1 MQALS
6 AGVPGLR
13 PVSALLRCP
22 ATDETAAALSG
33 LAQMQ
38 ALDLR
43 FCAITNAGMQA
54 LSAGMPALRRVVIDG
69 CPLTSLGVW
78 RLLMAHKRLCLWSP
92 GERPPTCGLVG
103 PARRMSPVLGGCM

>member
-1 MQALS
+1 MCRNPLAETWA
-6 AGVPGLR
+6 AGSRGDKRSVQRARHVFWLP
-13 PVSALLRCP
+13 RCP

-43 FCAITNAGMQA
+43 FCAITNTGMQA

-92 GERPPTCGLVG
+92 GEAASHL
-103 PARRMSPVLGGCM
+103 